1 MLAGGLWTAG
11 GGSGQIPGGRC
22 CKSRSGGRQGRD
34 STLKAYVAVTDKK
47 WFDHLRGLSRR
58 QPVEEVNFWTPKPWG
73 GEFGVLSRGQP
84 LLFKLRSPHNAN
96 QFRE

>member
-1 MLAGGLWTAG
+1 M
-11 GGSGQIPGGRC
+11 GSGRPGAAPARFPEAGVARAVPGGRE
-22 CKSRSGGRQGRD
+22 GRD

-47 WFDHLRGLSRR
+47 WFDHLRGLSHR
-58 QPVEEVNFWTPKPWG
+58 QPVEEVNFWTPKPWD